1 MVVAKFPL
9 NPLPLLVD
17 ASTSLQQADH
27 PSARRGKGTGI
38 DSLYPFIK
46 EEVSGCNSGEN
57 CGILLCHNK
66 AIGGEIL
73 DSGGI
78 RTNNGHVQRRKATR
92 QKSRG

>member
-27 PSARRGKGTGI
+27 PSAGRGKGTGI

-46 EEVSGCNSGEN
+46 EEVSGCNSGGN
-57 CGILLCHNK
+57 YGILLCHNK
-66 AIGGEIL
+66 PKGGKIF

-78 RTNNGHVQRRKATR
+78 WSNNGHL
-92 QKSRG
+92 